1 MGLLLSL
8 VRGGGR
14 DRTYGFAAL
23 AGPASSSPASR
34 RPVPAFGG
42 DEDDLEEGWVD
53 AFVGEEGDDGPQAI
67 SLELSCTDA
76 WPSAS
81 LRRAS
86 LPCRMALPEDTIAA
100 EGWLAS
106 ASPAKPAEWLASASP
121 AKPAQLPPPPGLGAQ
136 AALEQKSA
144 GRDGH

>member
-1 MGLLLSL
+1 MGLLLSI
-8 VRGGGR
+8 VRGGSQGR
-14 DRTYGFAAL
+14 MLGWL
-23 AGPASSSPASR
+23 ASAEGAKPAGWLASAEGAKPAPSR

-42 DEDDLEEGWVD
+42 DEDELEQGWVD
-53 AFVGEEGDDGPQAI
+53 AFVGEEGDDEPQAI

-100 EGWLAS
+100 EGWTSSERGSWSDAEPDEGVAS
-106 ASPAKPAEWLASASP
+106 EPE
-121 AKPAQLPPPPGLGAQ
+121 
-136 AALEQKSA
+136 
-144 GRDGH
+144 RR